1 MKMFS
6 VRLPDQLIRNLDKKR
21 RKLKISRSALVR
33 QLLETGLDSTSESP
47 LTLHGL
53 RSELLSE
60 IQKLEENY
68 QRNRRDADEDKDIK
82 DPQNT
87 RRNETPSKA
96 TPGQTPLG
104 TSENTKPKSS
114 NLTSCPPSVRQRNAN
129 SQPPK
134 LDDGTS
140 ERSENVRGLRGGSN
154 EAATSATIIDVH
166 PIEFEHAVMASRGTG
181 HSS

>member
-60 IQKLEENY
+60 IQNSKKTI
-68 QRNRRDADEDKDIK
+68 DETGE
-82 DPQNT
+82 T
-87 RRNETPSKA
+87 RMR
-96 TPGQTPLG
+96 
-104 TSENTKPKSS
+104 TKTLKTDRIRVEMKHPPKR
-114 NLTSCPPSVRQRNAN
+114 RQRRPHWELQKTRNQN
-129 SQPPK
+129 HQ
-134 LDDGTS
+134 
-140 ERSENVRGLRGGSN
+140 
-154 EAATSATIIDVH
+154 I
-166 PIEFEHAVMASRGTG
+166 
-181 HSS
+181 